1 MSENEMSVS
10 KWRQDFSVF
19 QQRPDWAYFDSAAS
33 CQVPE
38 QVLEGMLNYQREQH
52 ANVHRG
58 SYQQSQHAT
67 ALYESWRVRVAGFI
81 GTSAD
86 QLIFTRG
93 TTESM
98 NLLADSLARPRVGK
112 GDNIVISLAEHHAN
126 WLPWERVCREA
137 GAELRVVPLNEDGTI
152 ADVEPFLDERTRVL
166 SVTHASN
173 VLGVI
178 NPVADICAL
187 ARSRGILSV
196 VDAAQSAAHINLD
209 VTQIDC
215 DALAFSAHKIYG
227 PTGIGALFIKSD
239 VLQDMPPWQV
249 GGGMVDMVYENDVS
263 YLQGVSRFEAG
274 TPNLIGAA
282 GFAAAVEYLQQ
293 ARNAGSTAYLN
304 QLFNDLLA
312 VVERYDWLQML
323 PHSNGRIPV
332 LSVHSDKVHP
342 RDLAMLLDESGIA
355 ARAGRHCAQPLIN
368 ALTEEGCLRFSL
380 GLYSQRDDILRLA
393 AGLDNAADL
402 LL

>member
-1 MSENEMSVS
+1 MSIS

-19 QQRPDWAYFDSAAS
+19 KQRPDWAYFDSAAS

-67 ALYESWRVRVAGFI
+67 ALYESWRVRIAGFI
-81 GTSAD
+81 GATAE

-126 WLPWERVCREA
+126 WLPWERVCREV
-137 GAELRVVPLNEDGTI
+137 GAELRVVPLNDDGSI
-152 ADVEPFLDERTRVL
+152 ADVAPFLDERTRLL
-166 SVTHASN
+166 SITHASN
-173 VLGVI
+173 VMGVI

-187 ARSRGILSV
+187 ARSKGILSV
-196 VDAAQSAAHINLD
+196 VDAAQSAAHIGLD

-227 PTGIGALFIKSD
+227 PTGIGALYVKSER
-239 VLQDMPPWQV
+239 LEEMPPWQV

-263 YLQGVSRFEAG
+263 YLQGVQRFEAG

-293 ARNAGSTAYLN
+293 ARNEGSSAYLN
-304 QLFNDLLA
+304 QLFDDLVA

-323 PHSNGRIPV
+323 PHSQGRIPV
-332 LSVHSDKVHP
+332 LSVHSDRMHP
-342 RDLAMLLDESGIA
+342 RDLAMLLDESGVA

-393 AGLDNAADL
+393 AGLDKAADL

>member
-1 MSENEMSVS
+1 MSVS